1 MKNFIQPGDV
11 LDLTAPLGG
20 VVSGGVYQIG
30 QLLVVAGISA
40 EADAP
45 FTGKTTGVFG
55 VTKVGTQAWTVGALV
70 YWDDAN
76 SRFTTDPTGGLLA
89 GHAVEAVGAGA
100 NETAGVVRLDGAA
113 RDNEAT

>member
-40 EADAP
+40 SAGDA
-45 FTGKTTGVFG
+45 FTGKVTGVFS
-55 VTKVGTQAWTVGALV
+55 VTKVGSQAWTVGALV
-70 YWDDAN
+70 YWDDGN
-76 SRFTTDPTGGLLA
+76 TRFTTDPTGNLLA

-100 NETAGVVRLDGAA
+100 GETTGVVRLDGAA